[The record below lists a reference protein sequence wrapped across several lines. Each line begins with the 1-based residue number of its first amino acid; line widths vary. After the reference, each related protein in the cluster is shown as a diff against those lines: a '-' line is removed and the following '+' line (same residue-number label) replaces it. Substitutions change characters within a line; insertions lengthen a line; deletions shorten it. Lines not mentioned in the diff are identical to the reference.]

1 MADEEKKEVEEKK
14 GVPKILGQLDKIKE
28 WVDENKGE
36 MGKLKESLG
45 DGHDLVKRFMNACI
59 SGKPE
64 LAKEALT
71 EFADVNELIL
81 NEAELA
87 ALGTGPD
94 FMDILSVVWKG
105 VILVAKV
112 AAQVNGLKASF
123 DET

>member
-1 MADEEKKEVEEKK
+1 MAD
-14 GVPKILGQLDKIKE
+14 ILGQLDKIKT
-28 WVDENKGE
+28 WVDENKDDI
-36 MGKLKESLG
+36 GKLKESLG
-45 DGHDLVKRFMNACI
+45 DGHDLVKTFMNACI

-71 EFADVNELIL
+71 EFADVNELII

-94 FMDILSVVWKG
+94 FMDVLSVVWKG

-112 AAQVNGLKASF
+112 AAQVNGLKGAL
-123 DET
+123 DDADIL